1 MLLWTI
7 VLVFVLC
14 FLIYQW
20 WFQSSRFRT
29 MPEVTKAKVK
39 AFNRPWA
46 WMLYSIIVFLGIL
59 ALIGYQIM
67 VLFGYI
73 LEMQN

>member
-1 MLLWTI
+1 MILWI
-7 VLVFVLC
+7 MILVFVLC

-20 WFQSSRFRT
+20 WFQNSRFRT

-39 AFNRPWA
+39 PYNRPIAWA
-46 WMLYSIIVFLGIL
+46 LYALVVFLGVL
-59 ALIGYQIM
+59 ALIAYEIM

-73 LEMQN
+73 LELEG